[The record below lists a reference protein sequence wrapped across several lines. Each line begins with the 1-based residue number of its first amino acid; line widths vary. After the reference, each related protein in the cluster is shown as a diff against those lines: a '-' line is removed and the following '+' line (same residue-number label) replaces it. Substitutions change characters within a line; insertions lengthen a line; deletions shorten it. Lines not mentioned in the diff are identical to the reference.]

1 MEKGLVYKEIIANI
15 KLDNGLLSIKDENPL
30 IIRGEELDMFFVG
43 DYRFSD
49 KYING
54 IVTFTTF
61 RTINQIISSIPVLGW
76 IIGGKEKSFTGLSFR
91 IKGKID
97 NKMTAYP
104 VPITS
109 LGKGMFNMIKRTLTS
124 PLHLF

>member
-1 MEKGLVYKEIIANI
+1 
-15 KLDNGLLSIKDENPL
+15 
-30 IIRGEELDMFFVG
+30 MFFVG

-49 KYING
+49 KHING

-91 IKGKID
+91 VKGKID

-104 VPITS
+104 VPLTS
-109 LGKGMFNMIKRTLTS
+109 LSKGMFNIIKRTLTS

>member
-30 IIRGEELDMFFVG
+30 IIRGKDLDMFFVG
-43 DYRFSD
+43 DYQLSD